1 MKVRTYDSTDREA
14 VIDLDTATP
23 LTTYADV
30 EFHNGSFTWQEMT
43 LAFPT
48 VKRHDL
54 AQHLAEDPPGWDC
67 AYLATH
73 NDRVCGFA
81 ACTLSSWNRRL
92 CLLHMYVDSQMRGQG
107 IGRAL
112 LNTLFNAPESADA
125 QHVWLET
132 QVDNVPA
139 IRAYES
145 MGFRIVGLDQ
155 TLYGDRPGNDT
166 ALYMSRRLR

>member
-30 EFHNGSFTWQEMT
+30 ELRDGSFTWQEMM
-43 LAFPT
+43 LASPT
-48 VKRHDL
+48 VKQHDL
-54 AQHLAEDPPGWDC
+54 AQYLAEDPPGWDC
-67 AYLATH
+67 AYVATH
-73 NDRVCGFA
+73 DNGIHGFA
-81 ACTLSSWNRRL
+81 ACALSSWNGRL
-92 CLLHMYVDSQMRGQG
+92 CLLHMYVDRQMRGQG

-112 LNTLFNAPESADA
+112 LNTILSTPGSADA
-125 QHVWLET
+125 QHIWLET
-132 QVDNVPA
+132 QVDNVPS

-145 MGFRIVGLDQ
+145 MGFRVVGIDQ
-155 TLYGDRPGNDT
+155 TLYGDCPGNDT